1 MTIKIYNTLTR
12 KKEEFKPLKQGQVNF
27 FVCGPTTY
35 SYAHIGNLKTYTQFD
50 LIVNYLRHRKFNVNY
65 ILNFTDIDDKI
76 INQAKE
82 KKEDPLKLSSKF
94 CKIFV
99 EDMESLDNTAASK
112 YIKATERMQDIIS
125 QVERLL
131 EKEFAYKTSDGI
143 YFDLKKD
150 KDYGKLSGRTVLQA
164 EDATTRVDHSEE
176 KKNKGDFCLW
186 KFEKE
191 EGISWDASFGNGRP
205 GWHIED
211 TAITEKEFGPQYDI
225 HGGAI
230 DLIFPHHEAEIAQM
244 ESLSGKKPF
253 VKYWMH
259 TGFLDMKKEKMSK
272 SIGNIINLRDL
283 LKKSNKETIR
293 FSLISQHYRNR
304 IEFSDEILDQSKNS
318 LKKINDFITNLDKG
332 DNKDSLEK
340 LKEDFYEAMD
350 DDFNTQKALT
360 VIYEFMNDSN
370 KTKTG
375 GKLTLE
381 FFKEINTIFKVFS
394 FTIDIPEEI
403 ENLAKERKLARDSS
417 NWEESDRLR
426 DLITSKGYTIE
437 DKKAGYLLKKQ

>member
-1 MTIKIYNTLTR
+1 MAIKIYNTLSR
-12 KKEEFKPLKQGQVNF
+12 KKEEFKPLKQGDVNF

-35 SYAHIGNLKTYTQFD
+35 NYAHIGNLKTYTQFD
-50 LIVNYLRHRKFNVNY
+50 LIVNYLRYRKFKVNY

-82 KKEDPLKLSSKF
+82 NKEDPLKLSSKF

-112 YIKATERMQDIIS
+112 YIKATERMDDIIS
-125 QVERLL
+125 QVERLI
-131 EKEFAYKTSDGI
+131 EKEFAYKTSDGV

-191 EGISWDASFGNGRP
+191 DGISWEASFGKGRP

-283 LKKSNKETIR
+283 LKKQNKETIR
-293 FSLISQHYRNR
+293 FTLISQHYRNR
-304 IEFSDEILDQSKNS
+304 IEFSDEILEQSKNS
-318 LKKINDFITNLDKG
+318 LKKINDFITNLDKE
-332 DNKDSLEK
+332 DNQESLEK
-340 LKEDFYEAMD
+340 LKEDFYAAMD

-360 VIYEFMNDSN
+360 VLYEFMNDSN

-375 GKLTLE
+375 GKQTLK
-381 FFKEINTIFKVFS
+381 FFKDINNIFKAFS
-394 FTIDIPEEI
+394 FTVDIPKEI
-403 ENLAKERKLARDSS
+403 EDLAKERKLARDSS
-417 NWEESDRLR
+417 NWEQSDKLR
-426 DLITSKGYTIE
+426 NLIESKGYTIE
-437 DKKAGYLLKKQ
+437 DKKEGYLLKKQ

>member
-1 MTIKIYNTLTR
+1 MAIKIYNTLSR
-12 KKEEFKPLKQGQVNF
+12 KKEEFKPLKQGEVNF

-35 SYAHIGNLKTYTQFD
+35 NYAHIGNLKTYTQFD

-82 KKEDPLKLSSKF
+82 NKEDPLKLSSKF

-112 YIKATERMQDIIS
+112 YIKATERMDDIIS
-125 QVERLL
+125 QVERLI
-131 EKEFAYKTSDGI
+131 EKEFAYKTSDGV

-191 EGISWDASFGNGRP
+191 DGISWEASFGKGRP

-283 LKKSNKETIR
+283 LKKQNKETIR
-293 FSLISQHYRNR
+293 FTLISQHYRNR
-304 IEFSDEILDQSKNS
+304 IEFSDEILEQSKNS
-318 LKKINDFITNLDKG
+318 LKKINDFITNLDKE
-332 DNKDSLEK
+332 DNQESLEK
-340 LKEDFYEAMD
+340 LKEDFYAAMD

-360 VIYEFMNDSN
+360 VLYEFMNDSN

-375 GKLTLE
+375 GKQTLK
-381 FFKEINTIFKVFS
+381 FFKDINNIFKAFS
-394 FTIDIPEEI
+394 FTVDIPKEI
-403 ENLAKERKLARDSS
+403 EDLAKERKLARDSS
-417 NWEESDRLR
+417 NWEQSDKLR
-426 DLITSKGYTIE
+426 NLIESKGYTIE
-437 DKKAGYLLKKQ
+437 DKKEGYLLKKQ

>member
-1 MTIKIYNTLTR
+1 MAIKIYNTLSR
-12 KKEEFKPLKQGQVNF
+12 KKEVFKPLKQDEVNF

-35 SYAHIGNLKTYTQFD
+35 NYAHIGNLKTYTQFD
-50 LIVNYLRHRKFNVNY
+50 LIVNYLRHREFKVNY

-82 KKEDPLKLSSKF
+82 NKEDPLKLSSKF

-112 YIKATERMQDIIS
+112 YIKATERMDDIIS
-125 QVERLL
+125 QVERLI
-131 EKEFAYKTSDGI
+131 EKEFAYKTSDGV

-191 EGISWDASFGNGRP
+191 DGISWEASFGKGRP

-283 LKKSNKETIR
+283 LKKQNKETIR
-293 FSLISQHYRNR
+293 FTLISQHYRNR
-304 IEFSDEILDQSKNS
+304 IEFSDEILEQSKNS
-318 LKKINDFITNLDKG
+318 LKKINDFITNLDKE
-332 DNKDSLEK
+332 DNQESLEK
-340 LKEDFYEAMD
+340 LKEDFYAAMD

-360 VIYEFMNDSN
+360 VLYEFMNDSN

-375 GKLTLE
+375 GKQTLK
-381 FFKEINTIFKVFS
+381 FFKDINNIFKAFS
-394 FTIDIPEEI
+394 FTVDIPKEI
-403 ENLAKERKLARDSS
+403 EDLAKERKLARDSS
-417 NWEESDRLR
+417 NWEQSDKLR
-426 DLITSKGYTIE
+426 NLIESKGYTIE
-437 DKKAGYLLKKQ
+437 DKKEGYLLKKQ

>member
-1 MTIKIYNTLTR
+1 MAIKIYNTLSR
-12 KKEEFKPLKQGQVNF
+12 KKEVFKPLKQDEVNF

-35 SYAHIGNLKTYTQFD
+35 NYAHIGNLKTYTQFD
-50 LIVNYLRHRKFNVNY
+50 LIVNYLRYRKFKVNY

-82 KKEDPLKLSSKF
+82 NKEDPLKLSSKF

-112 YIKATERMQDIIS
+112 YIKATERMDDIIS
-125 QVERLL
+125 QVERLI
-131 EKEFAYKTSDGI
+131 EKEFAYKTSDGV

-191 EGISWDASFGNGRP
+191 DGISWEASFGKGRP

-283 LKKSNKETIR
+283 LKKQNKETIR
-293 FSLISQHYRNR
+293 FTLISQHSRNR
-304 IEFSDEILDQSKNS
+304 IEFSDEILEQSKNS
-318 LKKINDFITNLDKG
+318 LKKINDFITNLDKE
-332 DNKDSLEK
+332 DNQESLEK
-340 LKEDFYEAMD
+340 LKEDFYAAMD

-360 VIYEFMNDSN
+360 VLYEFMNDSN

-375 GKLTLE
+375 GKQTLK
-381 FFKEINTIFKVFS
+381 FFKDINNIFKAFS
-394 FTIDIPEEI
+394 FTVDIPKEI
-403 ENLAKERKLARDSS
+403 EDLAKERKLARDSS
-417 NWEESDRLR
+417 NWEQSDKLR
-426 DLITSKGYTIE
+426 NLIESKGYTIE
-437 DKKAGYLLKKQ
+437 DKKEGYLLKKQ

>member
-1 MTIKIYNTLTR
+1 MAIKIYNTLSR
-12 KKEEFKPLKQGQVNF
+12 KKEVFKPLKQDEVNF

-35 SYAHIGNLKTYTQFD
+35 NYAHIGNLKTYTQFD

-82 KKEDPLKLSSKF
+82 NKEDPLKLSSKF

-112 YIKATERMQDIIS
+112 YIKATERMDDIIS

-131 EKEFAYKTSDGI
+131 KKEFAYKTSDGI

-191 EGISWDASFGNGRP
+191 DGISWEASFGKGRP

-272 SIGNIINLRDL
+272 SVGNIINLREL
-283 LKKSNKETIR
+283 LKKQNKETIR
-293 FSLISQHYRNR
+293 FTLISQHYRNR
-304 IEFSDEILDQSKNS
+304 IEFSDEILEQSKNS
-318 LKKINDFITNLDKG
+318 LKKINDFITNLDKE
-332 DNKDSLEK
+332 DNKESLEK
-340 LKEDFYEAMD
+340 LKENFYAAMD

-360 VIYEFMNDSN
+360 VLYEFMNDSN

-375 GKLTLE
+375 GKQTLK
-381 FFKEINTIFKVFS
+381 FFKDINNIFKAFS
-394 FTIDIPEEI
+394 FTVDIPKEI
-403 ENLAKERKLARDSS
+403 EDLAKERKLARDSS
-417 NWEESDRLR
+417 NWEQSDKLR
-426 DLITSKGYTIE
+426 NLIESKGYTIE
-437 DKKAGYLLKKQ
+437 DKKEGYLLKKQ

>member
-1 MTIKIYNTLTR
+1 MAIKIYNTLSR
-12 KKEEFKPLKQGQVNF
+12 KKEEFKPLKQGEVNF

-35 SYAHIGNLKTYTQFD
+35 NYAHIGNLKTYTQFD

-82 KKEDPLKLSSKF
+82 NKEDPLKLSSKF

-112 YIKATERMQDIIS
+112 YIKATERMDDIIS

-131 EKEFAYKTSDGI
+131 KKEFAYKTSDGI

-191 EGISWDASFGNGRP
+191 DGISWEASFGKGRP

-272 SIGNIINLRDL
+272 SVGNIINLREL
-283 LKKSNKETIR
+283 LKKQNKETIR
-293 FSLISQHYRNR
+293 FTLISQHYRNR
-304 IEFSDEILDQSKNS
+304 IEFSDEILEQSKNS
-318 LKKINDFITNLDKG
+318 LKKINDFITNLDKE
-332 DNKDSLEK
+332 DNKESLEK
-340 LKEDFYEAMD
+340 LKENFYAAMD

-360 VIYEFMNDSN
+360 VLYEFMNDSN

-375 GKLTLE
+375 GKQTLE
-381 FFKEINTIFKVFS
+381 FFKNINSIFKAFS
-394 FTIDIPEEI
+394 FTTEIPKEI
-403 ENLAKERKLARDSS
+403 EDLAKERKLARDSS
-417 NWEESDRLR
+417 NWEQSDKLR
-426 DLITSKGYTIE
+426 NLIESKGYTIE
-437 DKKAGYLLKKQ
+437 DKKEGYLLKKQ

>member
-1 MTIKIYNTLTR
+1 MAIKIYNTLSR
-12 KKEEFKPLKQGQVNF
+12 KKEEFKPLKQGEVNF

-35 SYAHIGNLKTYTQFD
+35 NYAHIGNLKTYTQFD

-82 KKEDPLKLSSKF
+82 NKEDPLKLSSKF

-112 YIKATERMQDIIS
+112 YIKATERMDDIIS

-131 EKEFAYKTSDGI
+131 KKEFAYKTSDGI

-191 EGISWDASFGNGRP
+191 DGISWEASFGKGRP

-283 LKKSNKETIR
+283 LKKQNKETIR
-293 FSLISQHYRNR
+293 FTLISQHYRNR
-304 IEFSDEILDQSKNS
+304 IEFSDEILEQSKNS
-318 LKKINDFITNLDKG
+318 LKKINDFITNLDKE
-332 DNKDSLEK
+332 DNQESLEK
-340 LKEDFYEAMD
+340 LKEDFYAAMD

-360 VIYEFMNDSN
+360 VLYEFMNDSN

-375 GKLTLE
+375 GKQTLK
-381 FFKEINTIFKVFS
+381 FFKDINNIFKAFS
-394 FTIDIPEEI
+394 FTVDIPKEI
-403 ENLAKERKLARDSS
+403 EDLAKERKLARDSS
-417 NWEESDRLR
+417 NWEQSDKLR
-426 DLITSKGYTIE
+426 NLIESKGYTIE
-437 DKKAGYLLKKQ
+437 DKKEGYLLKKQ

>member
-1 MTIKIYNTLTR
+1 MAIKIYNTLSR
-12 KKEEFKPLKQGQVNF
+12 KKEVFKPLKQDEVNF

-35 SYAHIGNLKTYTQFD
+35 NYAHIGNLKTYTQFD
-50 LIVNYLRHRKFNVNY
+50 LIVNYLRYRKFKVNY

-82 KKEDPLKLSSKF
+82 NKEDPLKLSSKF

-112 YIKATERMQDIIS
+112 YIKATERMDDIIS
-125 QVERLL
+125 QVERLI
-131 EKEFAYKTSDGI
+131 EKEFAYKTSDGV

-191 EGISWDASFGNGRP
+191 DGISWEASFGKGRP

-283 LKKSNKETIR
+283 LKKQNKETIR
-293 FSLISQHYRNR
+293 FTLISQHYRNR
-304 IEFSDEILDQSKNS
+304 IEFSDEILEQSKNS
-318 LKKINDFITNLDKG
+318 LKKINDFITNLDKE
-332 DNKDSLEK
+332 DNKESLEK
-340 LKEDFYEAMD
+340 LKENFYAAMD

-360 VIYEFMNDSN
+360 VLYEFMNDSN

-375 GKLTLE
+375 GKQTLK
-381 FFKEINTIFKVFS
+381 FFKDINNIFKAFS
-394 FTIDIPEEI
+394 FTVDIPKEI
-403 ENLAKERKLARDSS
+403 EDLAKERKLARDSS
-417 NWEESDRLR
+417 NWEQSDKLR
-426 DLITSKGYTIE
+426 NLIESKGYTIE
-437 DKKAGYLLKKQ
+437 DKKEGYLLKKQ

>member
-1 MTIKIYNTLTR
+1 MAIKIYNTLSR
-12 KKEEFKPLKQGQVNF
+12 KKEEFKPLKQGEVNF

-35 SYAHIGNLKTYTQFD
+35 NYAHIGNLKTYTQFD

-82 KKEDPLKLSSKF
+82 NKEDPLKLSSKF

-112 YIKATERMQDIIS
+112 YIKATERMDDIIS

-131 EKEFAYKTSDGI
+131 KKEFAYKTSDGI

-191 EGISWDASFGNGRP
+191 DGISWEASFGKGRP

-272 SIGNIINLRDL
+272 SVGNIINLREL
-283 LKKSNKETIR
+283 LKKQNKETIR
-293 FSLISQHYRNR
+293 FTLISQHYRNR
-304 IEFSDEILDQSKNS
+304 IEFSDEILEQSKNS
-318 LKKINDFITNLDKG
+318 LKKINDFITNLDKE
-332 DNKDSLEK
+332 DNKESLEK
-340 LKEDFYEAMD
+340 LKENFYAAMD

-360 VIYEFMNDSN
+360 VLYEFMNDSN

-375 GKLTLE
+375 GKQTLK
-381 FFKEINTIFKVFS
+381 FFKDINNIFKAFS
-394 FTIDIPEEI
+394 FTVDIPKEI
-403 ENLAKERKLARDSS
+403 EDLAKERKLARDSS
-417 NWEESDRLR
+417 NWEQSDKLR
-426 DLITSKGYTIE
+426 NLIESKGYTIE
-437 DKKAGYLLKKQ
+437 DKKEGYLLKKQ

>member
-35 SYAHIGNLKTYTQFD
+35 NYAHIGNLKTYTQFD

-82 KKEDPLKLSSKF
+82 KKEDPLELSSKF

-191 EGISWDASFGNGRP
+191 EGISWEASFGKGRP

-283 LKKSNKETIR
+283 LKKANKETIR

-318 LKKINDFITNLDKG
+318 LKKINDFITNLDKE

-381 FFKEINTIFKVFS
+381 FFKEINTVFKVFS

-417 NWEESDRLR
+417 NWGESDRLR

>member
-1 MTIKIYNTLTR
+1 MAIKIYNTLSR
-12 KKEEFKPLKQGQVNF
+12 KKEEFKPLKQGEVNF

-35 SYAHIGNLKTYTQFD
+35 NYAHIGNLKTYTQFD

-82 KKEDPLKLSSKF
+82 NKEDPLKLSSKF

-112 YIKATERMQDIIS
+112 YIKATERMDDIIS

-131 EKEFAYKTSDGI
+131 KKEFAYKTSDGI

-191 EGISWDASFGNGRP
+191 DGISWEASFGKGRP

-272 SIGNIINLRDL
+272 SVGNIINLREL
-283 LKKSNKETIR
+283 LKKQNKETIR
-293 FSLISQHYRNR
+293 FTLISQHYRNR
-304 IEFSDEILDQSKNS
+304 IEFSDEILEQSKNS
-318 LKKINDFITNLDKG
+318 LKKINDFITNLDKE
-332 DNKDSLEK
+332 DNLESLEK
-340 LKEDFYEAMD
+340 LKEDFYAAMD

-360 VIYEFMNDSN
+360 ALYEFMNDSN

-375 GKLTLE
+375 GKQTLE
-381 FFKEINTIFKVFS
+381 FFKNINSIFKAFS
-394 FTIDIPEEI
+394 FTTEIPKEI
-403 ENLAKERKLARDSS
+403 EDLAKERKLARDSS
-417 NWEESDRLR
+417 NWEQSDKLR
-426 DLITSKGYTIE
+426 NLIESKGYTIE
-437 DKKAGYLLKKQ
+437 DKKEGYLLKKQ

>member
-1 MTIKIYNTLTR
+1 MAIKIYNTLSR
-12 KKEEFKPLKQGQVNF
+12 KKEVFKPLKQDEVNF

-35 SYAHIGNLKTYTQFD
+35 NYAHIGNLKTYTQFD
-50 LIVNYLRHRKFNVNY
+50 LIVNYLRYRKFKVNY

-82 KKEDPLKLSSKF
+82 NKEDPLKLSSKF

-112 YIKATERMQDIIS
+112 YIKATERMDDIIS
-125 QVERLL
+125 QVERLI
-131 EKEFAYKTSDGI
+131 EKEFAYKTSDGV

-191 EGISWDASFGNGRP
+191 DGISWEASFGKGRP

-272 SIGNIINLRDL
+272 SVGNIINLREL
-283 LKKSNKETIR
+283 LKKQNKETIR
-293 FSLISQHYRNR
+293 FTLISQHYRNR
-304 IEFSDEILDQSKNS
+304 IEFSDEILEQSKNS
-318 LKKINDFITNLDKG
+318 LKKINDFITNLDKE
-332 DNKDSLEK
+332 DNKESLEK
-340 LKEDFYEAMD
+340 LKENFYAAMD

-360 VIYEFMNDSN
+360 VLYEFMNDSN

-375 GKLTLE
+375 GKQTLK
-381 FFKEINTIFKVFS
+381 FFKDINNIFKAFS
-394 FTIDIPEEI
+394 FTVDIPKEI
-403 ENLAKERKLARDSS
+403 EDLAKERKLARDSS
-417 NWEESDRLR
+417 NWEQSDKLR
-426 DLITSKGYTIE
+426 NLIESKGYTIE
-437 DKKAGYLLKKQ
+437 DKKEGYLLKKQ